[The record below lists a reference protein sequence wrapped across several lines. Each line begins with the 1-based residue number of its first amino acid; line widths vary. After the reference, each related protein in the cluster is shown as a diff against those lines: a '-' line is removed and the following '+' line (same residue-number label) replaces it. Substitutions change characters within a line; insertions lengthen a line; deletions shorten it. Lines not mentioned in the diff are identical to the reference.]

1 MNIGERIRRFRRERN
16 WTQADLA
23 RVVGI
28 QKQNISRY
36 ESGRVEP
43 RRDKLQQFADAF
55 DITVEELMGLVDSR
69 QDDLPEDPELKKLFA
84 EVAELPDQDV
94 EALKRIMTLVVR
106 QHKVR
111 SAMAS

>member
-1 MNIGERIRRFRRERN
+1 
-16 WTQADLA
+16 
-23 RVVGI
+23 
-28 QKQNISRY
+28 
-36 ESGRVEP
+36 
-43 RRDKLQQFADAF
+43 
-55 DITVEELMGLVDSR
+55 MGLVDNS

-111 SAMAS
+111 SALAS